1 MKRTRTSD
9 GAVMTRID
17 GAVTRSSRTRAFRAA
32 MAVGASAALLAT
44 AGCVTTGDSGGDGE
58 TVTMRINTGVPPSH
72 HYAKNVWKPWIEK
85 VDEET
90 GGAVKVEIY
99 DGDTL
104 GSFGTALS
112 DIQGNVYDGTFI
124 VPEYFEDSELFPY
137 TIGPMP
143 YAYPDI
149 ETGNEV
155 LENFVDEYEDEMTAE
170 GVVLAGSTVSDLY
183 NIYSTKPV
191 ESIDDL
197 KGMQF
202 RASSESNAE
211 LFQEWGAAPVQMT
224 TGEVYQGLERG
235 TVDAT
240 AYTNVGAL
248 GFKFYEVAPHISAV
262 EAYGTLV
269 APAISEQFLD
279 GLPDDT
285 RKVFDE
291 SLLPELG
298 ELARATYSK
307 EVGQANETLAAE
319 DGVDIIE
326 MSDAELTEFKTA
338 SEPVWDS
345 WIEKADERGYD
356 GQAMADTWME
366 LLEEAGGER
375 PF

>member
-1 MKRTRTSD
+1 
-9 GAVMTRID
+9 
-17 GAVTRSSRTRAFRAA
+17 
-32 MAVGASAALLAT
+32 
-44 AGCVTTGDSGGDGE
+44 
-58 TVTMRINTGVPPSH
+58 MRINTGVPPSH
-72 HYAKNVWKPWIEK
+72 HYVKNVWDPWTEK

-90 GGAVKVEIY
+90 DGAVTIEIY

-124 VPEYFEDSELFPY
+124 IPEYFEDSDLFPY

-149 ETGNEV
+149 DTGNEV
-155 LENFVDEYEDEMTAE
+155 LEKFVDKYEDEMTAD
-170 GVVLAGSTVSDLY
+170 GVVLPAATVSDLY

-191 ESIDDL
+191 EKLDDL
-197 KGMQF
+197 AGMQF
-202 RASSESNAE
+202 RASSESNAD
-211 LFQEWGAAPVQMT
+211 LIKAWGAAPVQTT

-235 TVDAT
+235 TIDAT

-269 APAISEQFLD
+269 APAISQQFLD

-285 RKVFDE
+285 RQVFED

-298 ELARATYSK
+298 ELARATYGM
-307 EVGQANETLAAE
+307 EVDDANDTLASE

-326 MSDAELTEFKTA
+326 MSDEDLSEFKEA
-338 SEPVWDS
+338 SEPVWED
-345 WIEKADERGYD
+345 WIEEADERGHD
-356 GQAMADTWME
+356 GQEMVDTWMD